1 MFTSQVKKTNNND
14 YDDTNAETNDYFLY
28 QLITSIW
35 VWVKLNR
42 GYSRVC
48 INTAQNPKQQCHT
61 FKNVEPANVWVFIF
75 KNDIKFIP
83 PRIKTEFLILRN
95 CGKV

>member
-1 MFTSQVKKTNNND
+1 MFTLQVEKTNNND
-14 YDDTNAETNDYFLY
+14 YNDNAETKDYFLC
-28 QLITSIW
+28 QLITSIR
-35 VWVKLNR
+35 VWGKLNC

-48 INTAQNPKQQCHT
+48 INTAPNPKQQCHT

-83 PRIKTEFLILRN
+83 P
-95 CGKV
+95 